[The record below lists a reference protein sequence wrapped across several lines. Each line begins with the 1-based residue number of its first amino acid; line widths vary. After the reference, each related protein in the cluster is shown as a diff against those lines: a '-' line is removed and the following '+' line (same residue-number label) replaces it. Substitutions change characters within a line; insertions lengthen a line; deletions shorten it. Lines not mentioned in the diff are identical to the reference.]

1 MLPLHHTPLRHRF
14 AVAPAASNFVRV
26 LAVLRWHYLVSVSP
40 TQFPEAATQISV
52 AQLELCMQAEL
63 RVFFEASTNLGL
75 NAPFRKDWYLNL
87 LCDAGFVE
95 PEYPFVVDWNH
106 N

>member
-52 AQLELCMQAEL
+52 AQLELYMQAEL
-63 RVFFEASTNLGL
+63 RVFFGTSTNLGL
-75 NAPFRKDWYLNL
+75 KAPFWKDWYLNL
-87 LCDAGFVE
+87 LCARGFVE
-95 PEYPFVVDWNH
+95 PQGAFVVDWNH
-106 N
+106 D